1 MIMKKWFI
9 IWILFISPWAQA
21 KDSLIPV
28 VYYTPETSVA
38 GGAIYLQ
45 NFGEVEEG
53 RSSGIRYIA
62 IYTAKSQSVFIL
74 RPNFWW
80 QQGKFNLAAS
90 LVFENFPSRYFGPG
104 NQTQKKDFEAF
115 SERGET
121 QKLMGAWRWRS
132 NSYLHLTYSRLVKDL
147 YKVEKGGRLEQD
159 LNDGKLESFYI
170 LQSYGLGV
178 SWDDRDLLRYPSQGG
193 FYKLSY
199 FIKSDGDQSNF
210 NEWDLDLRKYWSLN
224 FTTPWVMAVQF
235 GAGVIDGSSDE
246 VPFQSLL
253 KLGGKKILR
262 GYYEG
267 RFRDLARTYL
277 QLEARRKWNRWGMGV
292 FSSVGMVAENLEGL
306 QEAQA
311 HWSFGAGGHYFLGED
326 GTAIRLD
333 LGMADG
339 STSFYFVLDQ
349 AF

>member
-1 MIMKKWFI
+1 MKKQIFI
-9 IWILFISPWAQA
+9 FILLMSSWAVS

-45 NFGEVEEG
+45 NFGKVEEG

-62 IYTAKSQSVFIL
+62 IYTAKNQSVFIL

-80 QQGKFNLAAS
+80 KQGEFNLAAS
-90 LVFENFPSRYFGPG
+90 LVLEDFPSRYFGSG
-104 NQTQKKDFEAF
+104 NQTEKKDFEPF
-115 SERGET
+115 FERGET
-121 QKLMGAWRWRS
+121 QKLMGAWRWRP

-147 YKVEKGGRLEQD
+147 YEVEDGGRLQQALD
-159 LNDGKLESFYI
+159 DGTQESFYI

-199 FIKSDGDQSNF
+199 FGRSGGDSYKF
-210 NEWDLDLRKYWSLN
+210 NEWDLDLRKYWSLDLVA
-224 FTTPWVMAVQF
+224 PWVLAAQLGV
-235 GAGVIDGSSDE
+235 GAIDGSYDQ

-267 RFRDLARTYL
+267 RFRDLTRTYL
-277 QLEARRKWNRWGMGV
+277 QLEARRKWDRWGLGV
-292 FSSVGMVAENLEGL
+292 FSSVGMVGESIDSLKS
-306 QEAQA
+306 AQA
-311 HWSFGAGGHYFLGED
+311 HWSAGAGGHYFLGDD

-333 LGMADG
+333 LGLAEG
-339 STSFYFVLDQ
+339 SMSFYFVLDQ